1 MLGLLITESKINI
14 LTSNILNVKE
24 DIYKE
29 ENYYFCRKT
38 LKKFLDDKV
47 FYNGIDYFFM
57 IDGVILNKKELVI
70 EYGKSN
76 FEELI
81 IDLYREKE
89 AFFHKFK
96 GSFSGVF
103 YDKINK
109 KIIIFTDQLGIK
121 KIYYYLGENLLVS
134 SNLYEIIDILK
145 LNKIE
150 YSLNLLAAYSLLTYG
165 SMIENIT
172 LVNEIKFLKAGEY
185 IKYENNNLK
194 VIRYHKFKKEVIKEQ
209 SEEEI
214 IEKIDKL
221 FNKAI
226 KLQVEKNKEYGYL
239 NLAPLS
245 AGLDSRMTNFVLKR
259 YVKDEVINITYSQNN
274 YRDEKISKKIASELG
289 NHWIYKSL
297 NNGLSLKLLEEVNEL
312 TYGGVNSY
320 GAAQVLD
327 IVKVLNFNNI
337 GIIHTGMFGEALAGV
352 EVNFKELTFVSKRL
366 EVQLKERIGKNL
378 FEKFDNFE
386 IFNYYNG
393 SFLNTFMG
401 SPKVFQI
408 ISESFSPFYDIDFIQ
423 YIINIPP
430 NLRKNYNIYDKWVL
444 KKYPEASKYLHNGRK
459 IGGKSIK
466 IFKRTVSLNQLI
478 PRLTKYFLRKIKL
491 KNEELATENHMNP
504 LDLWYKKNLKLKEYL
519 DSIFENIIN
528 EIKEEQLKIDC
539 KNVYINGNMKEKDLV
554 LTLLISYRRIFLR
567 R

>member
-1 MLGLLITESKINI
+1 
-14 LTSNILNVKE
+14 
-24 DIYKE
+24 
-29 ENYYFCRKT
+29 
-38 LKKFLDDKV
+38 
-47 FYNGIDYFFM
+47 
-57 IDGVILNKKELVI
+57 
-70 EYGKSN
+70 
-76 FEELI
+76 
-81 IDLYREKE
+81 
-89 AFFHKFK
+89 
-96 GSFSGVF
+96 
-103 YDKINK
+103 
-109 KIIIFTDQLGIK
+109 
-121 KIYYYLGENLLVS
+121 
-134 SNLYEIIDILK
+134 
-145 LNKIE
+145 
-150 YSLNLLAAYSLLTYG
+150 
-165 SMIENIT
+165 
-172 LVNEIKFLKAGEY
+172 
-185 IKYENNNLK
+185 
-194 VIRYHKFKKEVIKEQ
+194 
-209 SEEEI
+209 
-214 IEKIDKL
+214 
-221 FNKAI
+221 
-226 KLQVEKNKEYGYL
+226 
-239 NLAPLS
+239 
-245 AGLDSRMTNFVLKR
+245 MTNFVLKR